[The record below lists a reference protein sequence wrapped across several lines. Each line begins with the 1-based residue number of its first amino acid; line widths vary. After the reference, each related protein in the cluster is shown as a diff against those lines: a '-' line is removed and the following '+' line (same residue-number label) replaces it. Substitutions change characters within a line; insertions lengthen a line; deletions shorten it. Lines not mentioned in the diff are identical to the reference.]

1 MLPNAQCPSGGLV
14 VSSSHDQEVQASI
27 LATRKRF
34 FSEEPAMMNFSEYSE
49 KIMEES
55 ILSAMLRL

>member
-34 FSEEPAMMNFSEYSE
+34 FSEEPAMMNFSE
-49 KIMEES
+49 
-55 ILSAMLRL
+55 